1 MASAYSAEVLGS
13 PCPSIITNPIS
24 GTRTNFGS
32 RADALYSCCRSV
44 PSVAVVMSCSFRVR
58 WSDDPAKRGARD
70 KRRGEA
76 ERSDDA
82 EDRHDERLDVSRQVD
97 RPQRERQADQD
108 RP

>member
-24 GTRTNFGS
+24 GTRMISGS
-32 RADALYSCCRSV
+32 RGDALYRCSRSG

-58 WSDDPAKRGARD
+58 WSDDAAKRGARNQ
-70 KRRGEA
+70 RPGEA

-82 EDRHDERLDVSRQVD
+82 EGRHDERLDVSRQVD
-97 RPQRERQADQD
+97 RPQR
-108 RP
+108 